1 MQLIPYARQDIA
13 PEDIEAVV
21 GALRGDWLTQGPAI
35 ERFEDAV
42 AAAVGAAHAIAVSS
56 GTAALHLACLA
67 LDVGPGDLVWTSP
80 NTFVASANCARYCG
94 ADVDFVD
101 IDPATLNLSAAAL
114 EAKLHLAQRRGR
126 LPKLLV
132 AVHFGGLP
140 CEMAAIAELARRY
153 RFRVIEDASHAV
165 GARYHAERTGAC
177 RHSDITVFSFH
188 PVKIITTGEGGML
201 TTGDPEIASR
211 LRTLRTHGVVR
222 DPSRMTGPSE
232 GPWYYQQVELGYNY
246 RLTDIQA
253 ALGLSQLAR
262 LDQFIA
268 KRSGIAARYE
278 RQLRDLPVT
287 MQKAPANVISA
298 WHLFV
303 VQIDASRTTRL
314 RREVFEAMRADG
326 VLVNVHYI
334 PVHLQPYYRE
344 LGFRRGDFP
353 NAEAYYS
360 KALSL
365 PMYFGLSETE
375 QDAVVDSLARAVQ

>member
-1 MQLIPYARQDIA
+1 MLIPYARQDIS

-21 GALRGDWLTQGPAI
+21 GVLRGDWLTQGPAI
-35 ERFEDAV
+35 EQFENAV
-42 AAAVGAAHAIAVSS
+42 ATAVGAVHAVAVSS

-101 IDPATLNLSAAAL
+101 IDPGTLNLSVAAL
-114 EAKLHLAQRRGR
+114 EAKLHLAQKRGR

-140 CEMAAIAELARRY
+140 CDMAAIAELARKY
-153 RFRVIEDASHAV
+153 QFRVVEDASHAI
-165 GARYHAERTGAC
+165 GARYHTERTGTC
-177 RHSDITVFSFH
+177 RYSDITVFSLH
-188 PVKIITTGEGGML
+188 PVKIITAGEGGLL
-201 TTGDPEIASR
+201 TTSDPEVALR

-222 DPSRMTGPSE
+222 DPNRMTRPSE
-232 GPWYYQQVELGYNY
+232 GPWYYEQIELGYNY
-246 RLTDIQA
+246 RITDIQA
-253 ALGLSQLAR
+253 ALGLSQLSR

-268 KRSGIAARYE
+268 KRSTIAARYQ
-278 RQLRDLPVT
+278 RQLRDLPVE
-287 MQKAPANVISA
+287 MQKTPANVASA

-303 VQIDASRTTRL
+303 VQVDPSRTTRA
-314 RREVFEAMRADG
+314 RREVFEAMRAHG

-344 LGFRRGDFP
+344 LGFRPGDFP

-365 PMYFGLSETE
+365 PMYFGLSESE
-375 QDAVVDSLARAVQ
+375 QDVVVDCLARAAR